1 MLFGEG
7 CILLSKCLN
16 KPTVAIFLSIVV
28 SLIAFSCGSG
38 NEIVQPKPDPSA
50 IPKQIEPTTFPTQV
64 AKIPTEIPTEIPT
77 KIPTKT
83 PTSEP
88 PPPTPTSIPVMLKI
102 FDEYGFSLG
111 LDKGGLITAMPDSTA
126 SQGIV
131 RLEYAGVNFIMTWV
145 PLEGVTNEGLV
156 AGIFNLLSTNQPD
169 LTLEAVS
176 ESDIDVG
183 PYSGLVLGFRSLDG
197 SGSVTGGGLVSS
209 WPCLET
215 DTAFTLTATG
225 EDAAV
230 LQLRLR
236 RLLDNF
242 NCSLQ

>member
-1 MLFGEG
+1 M
-7 CILLSKCLN
+7 LSKCLS
-16 KPTVAIFLSIVV
+16 KPVVAIFLSVLV

-38 NEIVQPKPDPSA
+38 NEVAQSKPDPTA
-50 IPKQIEPTTFPTQV
+50 IPEQIEPTTAPTQV
-64 AKIPTEIPTEIPT
+64 AKIPTEVPTP
-77 KIPTKT
+77 
-83 PTSEP
+83 EP

-111 LDKGGLITAMPDSTA
+111 LDKGALVTAMPDSTA

-156 AGIFNLLSTNQPD
+156 AGIFKLLSTNQPD

-176 ESDIDVG
+176 ESDIEVG
-183 PYSGLVLGFRSLDG
+183 SYSGLVLGFRSLDG
-197 SGSVTGGGLVSS
+197 GGSVIGGGLVSS